1 MDRHLVTLH
10 ALAGGERAEEG
21 RSQLAQVLDADVGA
35 PDEGGMLELEVSAPS
50 RERALERVRDAI
62 AAAGL
67 EERFTFPAQTGT
79 DFDPPGRRAA
89 PPDERPDEE
98 EPPHLERGSP
108 REDEPAPYD
117 PPPPEVP

>member
-1 MDRHLVTLH
+1 VSGPRRD
-10 ALAGGERAEEG
+10 

-50 RERALERVRDAI
+50 RETAPERVRDAI

-79 DFDPPGRRAA
+79 DFDPLGRRAA
-89 PPDERPDEE
+89 PP
-98 EPPHLERGSP
+98 H
-108 REDEPAPYD
+108 EDEPAPYD